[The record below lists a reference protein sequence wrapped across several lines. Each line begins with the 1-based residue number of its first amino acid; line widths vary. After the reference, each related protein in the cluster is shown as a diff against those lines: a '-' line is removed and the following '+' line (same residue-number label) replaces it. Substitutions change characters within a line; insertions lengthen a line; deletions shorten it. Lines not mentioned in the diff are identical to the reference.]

1 MFDSKP
7 GTTNKKEL
15 VKILNDLDFDFLT
28 VEEIVNAGS
37 FTNLIERNFRDHKLL
52 LSRCGGG
59 GKQKLGFIYNKSKFQ
74 LINFYEDDSLSDTRT
89 SDDGCGRL
97 RPALVGIFKEK
108 KTNKK
113 FVMIGVHL
121 KAGGSPSSYA
131 QREEQYKTLKSI
143 IRSFK
148 RKRIYD
154 VVVMG
159 DFNTTGYV
167 HRDED
172 YSNFR
177 DLLSD
182 VRLNTSA
189 TKLDC
194 TSYWSGMNTQDD
206 IEESSILDHIVY
218 PDRFLNYSRARVE
231 VHSHCAKVRCS
242 NVSDRELG
250 KSYEE
255 VSDHCPVITTF
266 Y

>member
-15 VKILNDLDFDFLT
+15 VNILNELDFDFLT

-37 FTNLIERNFRDHKLL
+37 FTSLIEKNFKDHKLL

-59 GKQKLGFIYNKSKFQ
+59 GNQKLGFIYNKSKFK
-74 LINFYEDDSLSDTRT
+74 LINFYEDDSLSDTSS
-89 SDDGCGRL
+89 SDNGCGRL
-97 RPALVGIFKEK
+97 RPALIGIFKENR
-108 KTNKK
+108 TNKK
-113 FVMIGVHL
+113 VVMIGVHL
-121 KAGGSPSSYA
+121 KAGGTPSSYQ
-131 QREEQYKTLKSI
+131 QRERQYKTLKNI
-143 IRSFK
+143 INSFK

-167 HRDED
+167 HRDDD
-172 YSNFR
+172 YTNFT

-189 TKLDC
+189 KKLDC
-194 TSYWSGMNTQDD
+194 TSYWSGMDTQDNV
-206 IEESSILDHIVY
+206 EESSILDHVIY
-218 PDRFLNYSRARVE
+218 PDNFLNYSKAKVE
-231 VHSHCAKVRCS
+231 VHSHCARVTCN
-242 NVSDRELG
+242 NVSNRELG